1 MQTVLSKDS
10 AVDGEIIFNDSF
22 NPNSKFNRENYEYID
37 GNLIHKTAI
46 INWERVR
53 LGTGNTIGPYT
64 CVGTEPP
71 NVSEVSDGFV
81 EIGSSNN
88 ICEYVTIHLPTKREI
103 GTVIGNNNLLMS
115 SAHIGHDCVLEDNII
130 LCNNVAVAGHV
141 RIMQG
146 ATLALNASVH
156 QFKLVGSW
164 AMVGMNTCLNKS
176 TIVEPGNI
184 YFGIPAKNMGKN
196 IVGLRRNN
204 ISKRGLQSEIVRFRS
219 MINNSNY
226 F

>member
-1 MQTVLSKDS
+1 MQTVLSNKPANS
-10 AVDGEIIFNDSF
+10 GGIIFNGSF
-22 NPNSKFNRENYEYID
+22 NPNSKFNQENYEYID
-37 GNLIHKTAI
+37 GNLIHRTAI

-53 LGTGNTIGPYT
+53 LGRGNTIGPYA

-71 NVSEVSDGFV
+71 NLSEVSDGFV
-81 EIGSSNN
+81 NIGNSNN
-88 ICEYVTIHLPTKREI
+88 ICEYVTVHLPTKPEI
-103 GTVIGNNNLLMS
+103 GTVIGNNNLFMS
-115 SAHIGHDCVLEDNII
+115 SAHIGHDCVLEDNIT
-130 LCNNVAVAGHV
+130 LCNNAAVAGHV

-164 AMVGMNTCLNKS
+164 VMVGMNTCLNKS
-176 TIVEPGNI
+176 IIVEPGNI

-204 ISKRGLQSEIVRFRS
+204 ISKGDLRDEVARFQSI
-219 MINNSNY
+219 IKNSIC